1 MSFPG
6 SGLQAIYR
14 NSLAEVCR
22 FLTMKHG
29 KSYMIW
35 NLSEHTYDYKS
46 FDNRIM
52 DCPFPDHHA
61 PPMDLLFSCLQ
72 TLDSWIRSA
81 EDHIAVLH
89 CVPEDHEILTERGF
103 MDLDAYKAATAD
115 GSVVR
120 VAGYNK
126 KTKQLLFEVP
136 RRLVENARATQK
148 LVEFSSVSE
157 MLDTW
162 SADAGDY
169 GLVATHDK
177 KDDGQMSLLVTP
189 GHDMFVQTGSVT
201 SKNRVSTIDPP
212 RKVKASQ
219 LLNLHGMRH
228 VAVAEA
234 GFAGTCGATPPY
246 MAALG
251 LTTNEQGD
259 AWLELYGF
267 WLGNGS
273 LSKCYGLE
281 QILFSQRKAGDV
293 EFLEDVITRIG
304 LVRDTDWACI
314 STTDNRTAIQILK
327 QSWVDFFRAEYADER
342 GGGADDSDDD
352 DERGAAAER
361 DYSCWSLETQRRLT
375 AATNVPIVMPERPR
389 SRTEPECTKSAK
401 WFASWTWTLGRDRL
415 RAVIRGLWRADGSW
429 ARQQEELGTSST
441 RFRDEIVRVLLMAG
455 YSARFK
461 CVQLEGDVRWRV
473 LFADGG
479 SAACRP
485 ITSKVRGEVREREYT
500 GRTWCF
506 EMPSGFIMT
515 RRAHKNAAGVVTKAS
530 RAILTGNCMGGKGRT
545 GTIIICYLFFS
556 QMKHFGTIEA
566 ARQLFARKR
575 SAIEKGIVQ
584 PSQIR
589 YVQYFSDILDGT
601 ADIVPR
607 ALTLES
613 MRMQRLPEKLRGSA
627 TERLEIEIYDYTTTA
642 SVLPEDKPLWASYW
656 PAEEGKY
663 AYDAE
668 ADIAT
673 VRLDLAMSGD
683 ILIKGCVEKGK
694 KYKPIFLCTINT
706 SFVDTSAGKRTLRFM
721 RKDLDLA
728 FKDKKMGWDEEF
740 QLDVTVLPAPN
751 FAGAMQQ
758 TTTWGRMRDG
768 WQAKFPSLVKTKRDP
783 VGLSQSAKRAEEIA
797 RDSRLAA
804 IAQQRALPTLRPS
817 AQTAAAAGATPA
829 VGWVAGDSLRRQ
841 RAGNALPLGNRPAPP
856 SPTATAASAATTATA
871 AATAATAAAATA
883 AAMPATPSSPGRVFQ
898 RRETKSHIKLHVT
911 GYNEDDDA
919 DEETEET
926 FEFDV
931 DNDENPLTM
940 RRGAPAGASDNVT
953 EVQWMNFAELNE
965 IESQVMQMQQDMD
978 NAFLDLD
985 GPQGYS
991 TAAPA
996 GYSGSISTPRSVDTI
1011 IRELG
1016 AAVGAD
1022 DVAAT
1027 AAALPAAKS
1036 SPSSS
1041 GASIPIKY
1049 RGPAGEDLSAYV
1061 WYRPDMNRQMA
1072 EEVLRDCPIGSF
1084 VVRPSSQVACLA
1096 LSHKDEEYGVGHM
1109 LLRYWNLPNR
1119 KGYSR
1124 ESELETYA
1132 SVVDVLHSLPLRF
1145 DDEPTPA
1152 PAPAPILTR
1161 TSVLPNA
1168 PLPNKAAPIAPKA
1181 VLRPVE
1187 TEPALPDDD
1196 SVDLDAALA
1205 GLTSV
1210 APTPKQDDGM
1220 VDMLRFF

>member
-1 MSFPG
+1 
-6 SGLQAIYR
+6 LQAIYR

-89 CVPEDHEILTERGF
+89 C
-103 MDLDAYKAATAD
+103 
-115 GSVVR
+115 
-120 VAGYNK
+120 
-126 KTKQLLFEVP
+126 
-136 RRLVENARATQK
+136 
-148 LVEFSSVSE
+148 
-157 MLDTW
+157 
-162 SADAGDY
+162 
-169 GLVATHDK
+169 
-177 KDDGQMSLLVTP
+177 
-189 GHDMFVQTGSVT
+189 
-201 SKNRVSTIDPP
+201 
-212 RKVKASQ
+212 
-219 LLNLHGMRH
+219 
-228 VAVAEA
+228 
-234 GFAGTCGATPPY
+234 
-246 MAALG
+246 
-251 LTTNEQGD
+251 
-259 AWLELYGF
+259 
-267 WLGNGS
+267 
-273 LSKCYGLE
+273 
-281 QILFSQRKAGDV
+281 
-293 EFLEDVITRIG
+293 
-304 LVRDTDWACI
+304 
-314 STTDNRTAIQILK
+314 
-327 QSWVDFFRAEYADER
+327 
-342 GGGADDSDDD
+342 
-352 DERGAAAER
+352 
-361 DYSCWSLETQRRLT
+361 
-375 AATNVPIVMPERPR
+375 
-389 SRTEPECTKSAK
+389 
-401 WFASWTWTLGRDRL
+401 
-415 RAVIRGLWRADGSW
+415 
-429 ARQQEELGTSST
+429 
-441 RFRDEIVRVLLMAG
+441 
-455 YSARFK
+455 
-461 CVQLEGDVRWRV
+461 
-473 LFADGG
+473 
-479 SAACRP
+479 
-485 ITSKVRGEVREREYT
+485 
-500 GRTWCF
+500 
-506 EMPSGFIMT
+506 
-515 RRAHKNAAGVVTKAS
+515 
-530 RAILTGNCMGGKGRT
+530 MGGKGRT

-556 QMKHFGTIEA
+556 QMKHFATIEA

-613 MRMQRLPEKLRGSA
+613 MRMQRLPEKLRGST

-683 ILIKGCVEKGK
+683 ILIKGCIEKGK

-817 AQTAAAAGATPA
+817 AQTAAAGAPPVAGATPA

-856 SPTATAASAATTATA
+856 SPTATAAATTATTATA
-871 AATAATAAAATA
+871 ASAAAAA
-883 AAMPATPSSPGRVFQ
+883 VPATPSSPGRVFQ

-911 GYNEDDDA
+911 GYNEDDNA

-1022 DVAAT
+1022 DVAA
-1027 AAALPAAKS
+1027 ALPVAKGS
-1036 SPSSS
+1036 ISAPSSG

-1145 DDEPTPA
+1145 DDEPA
-1152 PAPAPILTR
+1152 PAPAPTPTR

-1196 SVDLDAALA
+1196 SSDLDAALA
-1205 GLTSV
+1205 GLTSF
-1210 APTPKQDDGM
+1210 APPTPATPKQDDGM